1 MERMLSTYAGMNNVI
16 VERRLLLN
24 KCRLH
29 YFTSLSVVFVSFFEA
44 RPVMI
49 FSDFMVARGLT
60 LSLFA
65 VNIYFLV
72 VVFSPYGVGGKKSD
86 HYNFSKLQELVI
98 IYQC

>member
-1 MERMLSTYAGMNNVI
+1 MWYWKEVTVKQVKASFI
-16 VERRLLLN
+16 I
-24 KCRLH
+24 LH
-29 YFTSLSVVFVSFFEA
+29 PVCSLFVSSFEA

-49 FSDFMVARGLT
+49 FSNFLVARGLT
-60 LSLFA
+60 LSIFA

-72 VVFSPYGVGGKKSD
+72 VVLFFFPCGIGGKKSG